1 MNRKDM
7 KKQYSLRKI
16 GKYVG
21 SVVIGLS
28 FAAVMNSTSTEVQ
41 AAQQPPSAESVEFT
55 DEVNDEGITTV
66 VTDNKT
72 AEDIP
77 FETKY
82 IADDAMELNTKKEVT
97 LGKPGSKA
105 FKNKVFY
112 NFNTGKTKILE
123 RTPEKVIITE
133 PTTQVIKVGTKPTVV
148 TEKIES
154 SIKYI
159 KDPNRPIGSD
169 VITESEGEDGIKK
182 ITTTYVLDEK
192 TGKVTVKENTTTIEK
207 KAQDIVYKVGAQDKI
222 QETTINHKTIYEK
235 DDNLEVRT
243 RKVKTPGENGKIVTT
258 TSYSVSPI
266 NGTPTPNTPIEKRTE
281 PKTEVITIGTKP
293 TVRVEEIE
301 SEEVKFEKDLEHQ
314 KGSNPETIPGENGTK
329 EITTTYKLDTNT
341 GEVSE
346 LETTEKIL
354 TQPTPTVVKV
364 PAKDKIEHKDIPIEA
379 EYEAD
384 PTLEKG
390 KKVDDPNRQG
400 KLGIRTI
407 TTTYRIENGKAVE
420 DTSTEKVTTPME
432 KKIIKVG
439 TKPTVRVGDIESKE
453 VKFEKDLEHPRGSN
467 PETIPGENG
476 TKEITTTY
484 KLDTNTGE
492 VSELETTEKILTQPT
507 PTVVKVPAKDKVEKR
522 IAEKSTN
529 IRFEK
534 DETRDRNE
542 NPVTIDGEDGYVTTT
557 STYDVNPENGHVTEK
572 VTVDRKEATDTVIKV
587 PAKSKV
593 EREVLPT
600 SVIRYEKDESRD
612 RGASIEMI
620 DGEDGYVT
628 TTRTYDVNPENG
640 KVSET
645 VTVDRKEA
653 TDTVIKVP
661 AKSKVDRE
669 VLPTSVIRYEKDET
683 RDRGASI
690 EMVDGEDGYVT
701 TTTTYDVNPE
711 TGKVSETVTVDR
723 KEATDTV
730 IKVPA
735 KSKVDREVL
744 PTSVIRYE
752 KDESRDRGASI
763 EMVDGEDGYVTTTT
777 TYDVNPETGKVSE
790 TVTVDRK
797 EATDT
802 VIKVPAKSKVDREV
816 LPTSVIRYEKDESR
830 DRGASIEM
838 VDGEDGYVTTTTTYD
853 VNPETGK
860 VSEKVTVD
868 RKEATDTVIKVPA
881 KSKVEEV
888 LVPFAT
894 KYEADNDLSAGQE
907 QEITLGKNGKTVT
920 TITYDV
926 DGKSGQVTE
935 STLSQKEDSQT
946 RVVKKGTK
954 PQVLVQE
961 IPIETEYL
969 DDSTLDKGQ
978 EIEEAGEIGEITLT
992 TIYTV
997 DERDGTIEETT
1008 SRQIT
1013 KEMVKR
1019 RIRRGT
1025 REPEKVVV
1033 PKKSSIPSYPVSVTS
1048 NQGTDSALEP
1058 AKPVAATTGWK
1069 QENGMWYFYNTNGSM
1084 VTGWVQVNGSW
1095 YYLNSNGSMATG
1107 WAQVNG
1113 SWYYLNSNGSMATGW
1128 EQVDGSWYYLNDNG
1142 SMETGWLQNNGS
1154 WYYLN
1159 SNGSMKANQWFQVG
1173 SKWYY
1178 VNASGELA
1186 INTSI
1191 DGYRVNDNG
1200 EWVR

>member
-97 LGKPGSKA
+97 PGKPGSKA

-301 SEEVKFEKDLEHQ
+301 SEEVKFEKDLEHPR
-314 KGSNPETIPGENGTK
+314 GSNPETIPGENGTK

-557 STYDVNPENGHVTEK
+557 TTYDVDSETGKVTEKVTVEKKEATDTVIKVPAKSKVEREVLPTSVIRFEKDETKDRSENPITTDGEDGYVTTTRTYDVNPENGHVTEK

-752 KDESRDRGASI
+752 KDETRDRGASI
-763 EMVDGEDGYVTTTT
+763 EMVDG
-777 TYDVNPETGKVSE
+777 
-790 TVTVDRK
+790 
-797 EATDT
+797 
-802 VIKVPAKSKVDREV
+802 
-816 LPTSVIRYEKDESR
+816 
-830 DRGASIEM
+830 
-838 VDGEDGYVTTTTTYD
+838 
-853 VNPETGK
+853 
-860 VSEKVTVD
+860 
-868 RKEATDTVIKVPA
+868 
-881 KSKVEEV
+881 
-888 LVPFAT
+888 
-894 KYEADNDLSAGQE
+894 
-907 QEITLGKNGKTVT
+907 
-920 TITYDV
+920 
-926 DGKSGQVTE
+926 
-935 STLSQKEDSQT
+935 
-946 RVVKKGTK
+946 
-954 PQVLVQE
+954 
-961 IPIETEYL
+961 
-969 DDSTLDKGQ
+969 
-978 EIEEAGEIGEITLT
+978 
-992 TIYTV
+992 
-997 DERDGTIEETT
+997 
-1008 SRQIT
+1008 
-1013 KEMVKR
+1013 
-1019 RIRRGT
+1019 
-1025 REPEKVVV
+1025 
-1033 PKKSSIPSYPVSVTS
+1033 
-1048 NQGTDSALEP
+1048 
-1058 AKPVAATTGWK
+1058 
-1069 QENGMWYFYNTNGSM
+1069 
-1084 VTGWVQVNGSW
+1084 
-1095 YYLNSNGSMATG
+1095 
-1107 WAQVNG
+1107 
-1113 SWYYLNSNGSMATGW
+1113 
-1128 EQVDGSWYYLNDNG
+1128 
-1142 SMETGWLQNNGS
+1142 
-1154 WYYLN
+1154 
-1159 SNGSMKANQWFQVG
+1159 
-1173 SKWYY
+1173 
-1178 VNASGELA
+1178 
-1186 INTSI
+1186 
-1191 DGYRVNDNG
+1191 
-1200 EWVR
+1200 

>member
-28 FAAVMNSTSTEVQ
+28 FAAIMNSTEVQ
-41 AAQQPPSAESVEFT
+41 AAQQPPSAESFEST

-82 IADDAMELNTKKEVT
+82 IANDTMELNNKKEIT
-97 LGKPGSKA
+97 PGKPGSKA

-192 TGKVTVKENTTTIEK
+192 TGKVTVKNNTTTIEK
-207 KAQDIVYKVGAQDKI
+207 KAQDTIYKVGAQDKI

-243 RKVKTPGENGKIVTT
+243 RKVKTPGEDGKIVTT
-258 TSYSVSPI
+258 TSYNVSPI

-301 SEEVKFEKDLEHQ
+301 SEDVKFEKDLEHP

-400 KLGIRTI
+400 KLGVRTI

-420 DTSTEKVTTPME
+420 DTSTEEVTTPME

-439 TKPTVRVGDIESKE
+439 TKPTVRVEEIESEE
-453 VKFEKDLEHPRGSN
+453 VKFEKDLEHQKGSN

-507 PTVVKVPAKDKVEKR
+507 PTVVKVPAKPKVE
-522 IAEKSTN
+522 TQ
-529 IRFEK
+529 
-534 DETRDRNE
+534 
-542 NPVTIDGEDGYVTTT
+542 
-557 STYDVNPENGHVTEK
+557 
-572 VTVDRKEATDTVIKV
+572 
-587 PAKSKV
+587 
-593 EREVLPT
+593 VLPT
-600 SVIRYEKDESRD
+600 TIIRYEKDITKEKGSP
-612 RGASIEMI
+612 IQII
-620 DGEDGYVT
+620 DGVDGLKTTITNYNVDPITGKITEDIKI
-628 TTRTYDVNPENG
+628 DINNP
-640 KVSET
+640 
-645 VTVDRKEA
+645 
-653 TDTVIKVP
+653 TDTIVKVP
-661 AKSKVDRE
+661 AKDSIKE
-669 VLPTSVIRYEKDET
+669 ET
-683 RDRGASI
+683 I
-690 EMVDGEDGYVT
+690 PF
-701 TTTTYDVNPE
+701 TTTY
-711 TGKVSETVTVDR
+711 K
-723 KEATDTV
+723 
-730 IKVPA
+730 
-735 KSKVDREVL
+735 
-744 PTSVIRYE
+744 
-752 KDESRDRGASI
+752 
-763 EMVDGEDGYVTTTT
+763 EDG
-777 TYDVNPETGKVSE
+777 N
-790 TVTVDRK
+790 
-797 EATDT
+797 
-802 VIKVPAKSKVDREV
+802 
-816 LPTSVIRYEKDESR
+816 LSV
-830 DRGASIEM
+830 G
-838 VDGEDGYVTTTTTYD
+838 
-853 VNPETGK
+853 
-860 VSEKVTVD
+860 
-868 RKEATDTVIKVPA
+868 
-881 KSKVEEV
+881 EEV
-888 LVPFAT
+888 EVTP
-894 KYEADNDLSAGQE
+894 
-907 QEITLGKNGKTVT
+907 GKNGKVIT
-920 TITYDV
+920 TITYNIDE
-926 DGKSGQVTE
+926 KSGKITE
-935 STLSQKEDSQT
+935 SSSSQIQEPQT
-946 RVVKKGTK
+946 RVIKKGTK
-954 PQVLVQE
+954 VHPEVETPATKNPEQPETDKPATKTPEESKPGNSATETPTQPGTDNPATE
-961 IPIETEYL
+961 TPGETNPDNSATETPIQPGTDNPATETPGETKPGN
-969 DDSTLDKGQ
+969 STTETPTQPGTDNPAT
-978 EIEEAGEIGEITLT
+978 ETPGENKPDNSATETPIQPGTDNPATETPGETKPGNST
-992 TIYTV
+992 TETPTQP
-997 DERDGTIEETT
+997 GTDNPATETPGENKPDNSAT
-1008 SRQIT
+1008 ETPKQPGADNPATETHGET
-1013 KEMVKR
+1013 KPDNSATE
-1019 RIRRGT
+1019 T
-1025 REPEKVVV
+1025 PTQPEKSKENIFTAELADGV
-1033 PKKSSIPSYPVSVTS
+1033 IVSVTYNS
-1048 NQGTDSALEP
+1048 LGTDVNKLVAKDVDNKEANRIKSLVKQHYPELSVVRTLELHFANKNNKEIAVP
-1058 AKPVAATTGWK
+1058 GNRT
-1069 QENGMWYFYNTNGSM
+1069 
-1084 VTGWVQVNGSW
+1084 VT
-1095 YYLNSNGSMATG
+1095 
-1107 WAQVNG
+1107 
-1113 SWYYLNSNGSMATGW
+1113 
-1128 EQVDGSWYYLNDNG
+1128 
-1142 SMETGWLQNNGS
+1142 
-1154 WYYLN
+1154 
-1159 SNGSMKANQWFQVG
+1159 
-1173 SKWYY
+1173 
-1178 VNASGELA
+1178 LA
-1186 INTSI
+1186 IDAKGNQ
-1191 DGYRVNDNG
+1191 
-1200 EWVR
+1200 

>member
-97 LGKPGSKA
+97 PGKPGSKA

-492 VSELETTEKILTQPT
+492 VSELETTEK
-507 PTVVKVPAKDKVEKR
+507 
-522 IAEKSTN
+522 
-529 IRFEK
+529 
-534 DETRDRNE
+534 
-542 NPVTIDGEDGYVTTT
+542 Y
-557 STYDVNPENGHVTEK
+557 
-572 VTVDRKEATDTVIKV
+572 
-587 PAKSKV
+587 
-593 EREVLPT
+593 
-600 SVIRYEKDESRD
+600 
-612 RGASIEMI
+612 
-620 DGEDGYVT
+620 
-628 TTRTYDVNPENG
+628 
-640 KVSET
+640 
-645 VTVDRKEA
+645 
-653 TDTVIKVP
+653 
-661 AKSKVDRE
+661 
-669 VLPTSVIRYEKDET
+669 
-683 RDRGASI
+683 
-690 EMVDGEDGYVT
+690 
-701 TTTTYDVNPE
+701 
-711 TGKVSETVTVDR
+711 
-723 KEATDTV
+723 
-730 IKVPA
+730 
-735 KSKVDREVL
+735 
-744 PTSVIRYE
+744 
-752 KDESRDRGASI
+752 
-763 EMVDGEDGYVTTTT
+763 
-777 TYDVNPETGKVSE
+777 
-790 TVTVDRK
+790 
-797 EATDT
+797 
-802 VIKVPAKSKVDREV
+802 
-816 LPTSVIRYEKDESR
+816 
-830 DRGASIEM
+830 
-838 VDGEDGYVTTTTTYD
+838 
-853 VNPETGK
+853 
-860 VSEKVTVD
+860 
-868 RKEATDTVIKVPA
+868 
-881 KSKVEEV
+881 
-888 LVPFAT
+888 
-894 KYEADNDLSAGQE
+894 
-907 QEITLGKNGKTVT
+907 
-920 TITYDV
+920 
-926 DGKSGQVTE
+926 
-935 STLSQKEDSQT
+935 
-946 RVVKKGTK
+946 
-954 PQVLVQE
+954 
-961 IPIETEYL
+961 
-969 DDSTLDKGQ
+969 
-978 EIEEAGEIGEITLT
+978 
-992 TIYTV
+992 
-997 DERDGTIEETT
+997 
-1008 SRQIT
+1008 
-1013 KEMVKR
+1013 
-1019 RIRRGT
+1019 
-1025 REPEKVVV
+1025 
-1033 PKKSSIPSYPVSVTS
+1033 
-1048 NQGTDSALEP
+1048 
-1058 AKPVAATTGWK
+1058 
-1069 QENGMWYFYNTNGSM
+1069 
-1084 VTGWVQVNGSW
+1084 
-1095 YYLNSNGSMATG
+1095 
-1107 WAQVNG
+1107 
-1113 SWYYLNSNGSMATGW
+1113 
-1128 EQVDGSWYYLNDNG
+1128 
-1142 SMETGWLQNNGS
+1142 
-1154 WYYLN
+1154 
-1159 SNGSMKANQWFQVG
+1159 
-1173 SKWYY
+1173 
-1178 VNASGELA
+1178 
-1186 INTSI
+1186 
-1191 DGYRVNDNG
+1191 
-1200 EWVR
+1200 

>member
-97 LGKPGSKA
+97 PGKPGSKA

-390 KKVDDPNRQG
+390 KKVDDPNR
-400 KLGIRTI
+400 
-407 TTTYRIENGKAVE
+407 
-420 DTSTEKVTTPME
+420 
-432 KKIIKVG
+432 
-439 TKPTVRVGDIESKE
+439 
-453 VKFEKDLEHPRGSN
+453 
-467 PETIPGENG
+467 
-476 TKEITTTY
+476 
-484 KLDTNTGE
+484 
-492 VSELETTEKILTQPT
+492 
-507 PTVVKVPAKDKVEKR
+507 
-522 IAEKSTN
+522 
-529 IRFEK
+529 
-534 DETRDRNE
+534 
-542 NPVTIDGEDGYVTTT
+542 
-557 STYDVNPENGHVTEK
+557 
-572 VTVDRKEATDTVIKV
+572 
-587 PAKSKV
+587 
-593 EREVLPT
+593 
-600 SVIRYEKDESRD
+600 
-612 RGASIEMI
+612 
-620 DGEDGYVT
+620 
-628 TTRTYDVNPENG
+628 
-640 KVSET
+640 
-645 VTVDRKEA
+645 
-653 TDTVIKVP
+653 
-661 AKSKVDRE
+661 
-669 VLPTSVIRYEKDET
+669 
-683 RDRGASI
+683 
-690 EMVDGEDGYVT
+690 
-701 TTTTYDVNPE
+701 
-711 TGKVSETVTVDR
+711 
-723 KEATDTV
+723 
-730 IKVPA
+730 
-735 KSKVDREVL
+735 
-744 PTSVIRYE
+744 
-752 KDESRDRGASI
+752 
-763 EMVDGEDGYVTTTT
+763 
-777 TYDVNPETGKVSE
+777 
-790 TVTVDRK
+790 
-797 EATDT
+797 
-802 VIKVPAKSKVDREV
+802 
-816 LPTSVIRYEKDESR
+816 
-830 DRGASIEM
+830 
-838 VDGEDGYVTTTTTYD
+838 
-853 VNPETGK
+853 
-860 VSEKVTVD
+860 
-868 RKEATDTVIKVPA
+868 
-881 KSKVEEV
+881 
-888 LVPFAT
+888 
-894 KYEADNDLSAGQE
+894 
-907 QEITLGKNGKTVT
+907 
-920 TITYDV
+920 
-926 DGKSGQVTE
+926 
-935 STLSQKEDSQT
+935 
-946 RVVKKGTK
+946 
-954 PQVLVQE
+954 
-961 IPIETEYL
+961 
-969 DDSTLDKGQ
+969 
-978 EIEEAGEIGEITLT
+978 
-992 TIYTV
+992 
-997 DERDGTIEETT
+997 
-1008 SRQIT
+1008 
-1013 KEMVKR
+1013 
-1019 RIRRGT
+1019 
-1025 REPEKVVV
+1025 
-1033 PKKSSIPSYPVSVTS
+1033 
-1048 NQGTDSALEP
+1048 
-1058 AKPVAATTGWK
+1058 
-1069 QENGMWYFYNTNGSM
+1069 
-1084 VTGWVQVNGSW
+1084 
-1095 YYLNSNGSMATG
+1095 
-1107 WAQVNG
+1107 
-1113 SWYYLNSNGSMATGW
+1113 
-1128 EQVDGSWYYLNDNG
+1128 
-1142 SMETGWLQNNGS
+1142 
-1154 WYYLN
+1154 
-1159 SNGSMKANQWFQVG
+1159 
-1173 SKWYY
+1173 
-1178 VNASGELA
+1178 
-1186 INTSI
+1186 
-1191 DGYRVNDNG
+1191 
-1200 EWVR
+1200 

>member
-1 MNRKDM
+1 
-7 KKQYSLRKI
+7 
-16 GKYVG
+16 
-21 SVVIGLS
+21 
-28 FAAVMNSTSTEVQ
+28 
-41 AAQQPPSAESVEFT
+41 
-55 DEVNDEGITTV
+55 
-66 VTDNKT
+66 
-72 AEDIP
+72 
-77 FETKY
+77 
-82 IADDAMELNTKKEVT
+82 
-97 LGKPGSKA
+97 
-105 FKNKVFY
+105 
-112 NFNTGKTKILE
+112 
-123 RTPEKVIITE
+123 
-133 PTTQVIKVGTKPTVV
+133 
-148 TEKIES
+148 
-154 SIKYI
+154 
-159 KDPNRPIGSD
+159 
-169 VITESEGEDGIKK
+169 
-182 ITTTYVLDEK
+182 
-192 TGKVTVKENTTTIEK
+192 
-207 KAQDIVYKVGAQDKI
+207 
-222 QETTINHKTIYEK
+222 
-235 DDNLEVRT
+235 
-243 RKVKTPGENGKIVTT
+243 
-258 TSYSVSPI
+258 
-266 NGTPTPNTPIEKRTE
+266 
-281 PKTEVITIGTKP
+281 KP

-390 KKVDDPNRQG
+390 KKVDDSNRQG
-400 KLGIRTI
+400 KLGVRTI

-557 STYDVNPENGHVTEK
+557 TTYDVNPETGKVTET

-600 SVIRYEKDESRD
+600 SVIRYEKDETRD
-612 RGASIEMI
+612 RGAAIEMV

-628 TTRTYDVNPENG
+628 TTRTYDVNPETG
-640 KVSET
+640 KVSEK

-669 VLPTSVIRYEKDET
+669 VLPTS
-683 RDRGASI
+683 A
-690 EMVDGEDGYVT
+690 
-701 TTTTYDVNPE
+701 
-711 TGKVSETVTVDR
+711 
-723 KEATDTV
+723 
-730 IKVPA
+730 
-735 KSKVDREVL
+735 
-744 PTSVIRYE
+744 IRYE

-790 TVTVDRK
+790 T
-797 EATDT
+797 
-802 VIKVPAKSKVDREV
+802 
-816 LPTSVIRYEKDESR
+816 
-830 DRGASIEM
+830 
-838 VDGEDGYVTTTTTYD
+838 
-853 VNPETGK
+853 
-860 VSEKVTVD
+860 VTVD

-1033 PKKSSIPSYPVSVTS
+1033 PEQSSIPSYPVSVTS
-1048 NQGTDSALEP
+1048 NQGTNAAVES
-1058 AKPVAATTGWK
+1058 AKPVAPTTGWK
-1069 QENGMWYFYNTNGSM
+1069 QENGMWYFYNTDGSMATGWVQVNGSWYYLNSNGSM
-1084 VTGWVQVNGSW
+1084 ATGWVQVNGSW

-1142 SMETGWLQNNGS
+1142 SMEIGWLQNNGS

>member
-1 MNRKDM
+1 MAKSNTNKR
-7 KKQYSLRKI
+7 YALRKL
-16 GKYVG
+16 GKIFG
-21 SVVIGLS
+21 SVIVGLTLFLGGILNTS
-28 FAAVMNSTSTEVQ
+28 FVHAADGIQYVRDDTRDKE
-41 AAQQPPSAESVEFT
+41 
-55 DEVNDEGITTV
+55 EGIEYDDADNGDIIVKVATKPKV
-66 VTDNKT
+66 VT
-72 AEDIP
+72 
-77 FETKY
+77 
-82 IADDAMELNTKKEVT
+82 
-97 LGKPGSKA
+97 
-105 FKNKVFY
+105 
-112 NFNTGKTKILE
+112 
-123 RTPEKVIITE
+123 
-133 PTTQVIKVGTKPTVV
+133 
-148 TEKIES
+148 
-154 SIKYI
+154 
-159 KDPNRPIGSD
+159 
-169 VITESEGEDGIKK
+169 KK
-182 ITTTYVLDEK
+182 ISS
-192 TGKVTVKENTTTIEK
+192 
-207 KAQDIVYKVGAQDKI
+207 
-222 QETTINHKTIYEK
+222 
-235 DDNLEVRT
+235 T
-243 RKVKTPGENGKIVTT
+243 R
-258 TSYSVSPI
+258 
-266 NGTPTPNTPIEKRTE
+266 
-281 PKTEVITIGTKP
+281 
-293 TVRVEEIE
+293 
-301 SEEVKFEKDLEHQ
+301 
-314 KGSNPETIPGENGTK
+314 
-329 EITTTYKLDTNT
+329 
-341 GEVSE
+341 
-346 LETTEKIL
+346 
-354 TQPTPTVVKV
+354 
-364 PAKDKIEHKDIPIEA
+364 
-379 EYEAD
+379 
-384 PTLEKG
+384 
-390 KKVDDPNRQG
+390 
-400 KLGIRTI
+400 
-407 TTTYRIENGKAVE
+407 
-420 DTSTEKVTTPME
+420 
-432 KKIIKVG
+432 
-439 TKPTVRVGDIESKE
+439 
-453 VKFEKDLEHPRGSN
+453 
-467 PETIPGENG
+467 
-476 TKEITTTY
+476 
-484 KLDTNTGE
+484 
-492 VSELETTEKILTQPT
+492 
-507 PTVVKVPAKDKVEKR
+507 
-522 IAEKSTN
+522 

-534 DETRDRNE
+534 DETKDRSE

-557 STYDVNPENGHVTEK
+557 TTYDVNPENGHVTEK
-572 VTVDRKEATDTVIKV
+572 VTVEKKEATDTVIKVPAKSKVEREVLPTSVIRFEKDETKDRSENPVTIDGEDGTITTTTTYDVNPENGHVTEKVTVEKKEATDTVIKVPAKSKVEREVLPTSVIRFEKDETKDRSENPITTDGEDGYVTTTRTYDVNPETGKVTEKVTVDRKEPTDTVIKVPAKSKVEREVLPTSVIRFEKDETKDRSENPITTDGEDGYVTTTRTYDVNPETGKVTEKVTVDRKEPTDTVIKVPAQSKVEREVLPTGIIRYEKDESRDRGASIEMVDGEDGYVTTTRTYDVNPETGKVTEKVTVDRKEPTDTVIKVPAQSKVEREVLPTSVIRFEKDETKDRSENPITIDGEDGTVTTTRTYDVNPENGHVTEKVTVEKKEATDTVIKV

-600 SVIRYEKDESRD
+600 SVIRYEKDETRD
-612 RGASIEMI
+612 RGASIEMV

-628 TTRTYDVNPENG
+628 TTTTYDVNPETG
-640 KVSET
+640 KVSEK

-752 KDESRDRGASI
+752 KDE
-763 EMVDGEDGYVTTTT
+763 T
-777 TYDVNPETGKVSE
+777 
-790 TVTVDRK
+790 
-797 EATDT
+797 
-802 VIKVPAKSKVDREV
+802 
-816 LPTSVIRYEKDESR
+816 R

-969 DDSTLDKGQ
+969 DDSTLDIGQ

-1128 EQVDGSWYYLNDNG
+1128 AQVNGSWYYLNSNGSMATGWEQVDGSWYYLNDNG
-1142 SMETGWLQNNGS
+1142 SMEIGWLQNNGS

>member
-41 AAQQPPSAESVEFT
+41 AAQQPPSAESFESTDDEISEEGFT
-55 DEVNDEGITTV
+55 TI
-66 VTDNKT
+66 VTDLKT
-72 AEDIP
+72 KEAVP

-97 LGKPGSKA
+97 PGKLGAKA

-112 NFNTGKTKILE
+112 KYETGEKTILKT
-123 RTPEKVIITE
+123 TPEKVIITE

-169 VITESEGEDGIKK
+169 VVTESDGEDGIKK
-182 ITTTYVLDEK
+182 ITTTYSLNEN
-192 TGKVTVKENTTTIEK
+192 TGEVTVKENTTTIEK

-222 QETTINHKTIYEK
+222 QETTINHKKIYEN

-557 STYDVNPENGHVTEK
+557 
-572 VTVDRKEATDTVIKV
+572 
-587 PAKSKV
+587 
-593 EREVLPT
+593 
-600 SVIRYEKDESRD
+600 
-612 RGASIEMI
+612 
-620 DGEDGYVT
+620 
-628 TTRTYDVNPENG
+628 
-640 KVSET
+640 
-645 VTVDRKEA
+645 
-653 TDTVIKVP
+653 
-661 AKSKVDRE
+661 
-669 VLPTSVIRYEKDET
+669 
-683 RDRGASI
+683 
-690 EMVDGEDGYVT
+690 
-701 TTTTYDVNPE
+701 TTYDVNPE
-711 TGKVSETVTVDR
+711 TGKVSEKVTVDR

-790 TVTVDRK
+790 KVTVDRK
-797 EATDT
+797 ESTDT
-802 VIKVPAKSKVDREV
+802 VIKVPAKSKVEREV

-838 VDGEDGYVTTTTTYD
+838 VDGEDGYVTTTRTYD

-1128 EQVDGSWYYLNDNG
+1128 AQVNGSWYYLNSNGSMATGWEQVDGSWYYLNDNG

>member
-1 MNRKDM
+1 MAKSNTNKRYALRKLGKIFGSVIIGLTLFLGGVLNTSFVHADGADVTSELDDNFETQDNRKDIPYETIYERDDNLPKGTKETKTPG
-7 KKQYSLRKI
+7 KKGIKATVKTYSSTTLQLVSEK
-16 GKYVG
+16 
-21 SVVIGLS
+21 SDVVILQPQ
-28 FAAVMNSTSTEVQ
+28 TE
-41 AAQQPPSAESVEFT
+41 
-55 DEVNDEGITTV
+55 
-66 VTDNKT
+66 
-72 AEDIP
+72 
-77 FETKY
+77 
-82 IADDAMELNTKKEVT
+82 
-97 LGKPGSKA
+97 
-105 FKNKVFY
+105 
-112 NFNTGKTKILE
+112 
-123 RTPEKVIITE
+123 
-133 PTTQVIKVGTKPTVV
+133 VIKVGTKPTVV
-148 TEKIES
+148 TETIS
-154 SIKYI
+154 SLIRYI
-159 KDPNRPIGSD
+159 KDATRPVGSN
-169 VITESEGEDGIKK
+169 VLTESDGEDGIKK
-182 ITTTYVLDEK
+182 ITTTYSLNEN
-192 TGKVTVKENTTTIEK
+192 TGEVTVKENTTTIEK

-222 QETTINHKTIYEK
+222 QETTINHKKIYEN

-293 TVRVEEIE
+293 TVRVKDFY
-301 SEEVKFEKDLEHQ
+301 SEEVKFVKDLEHQ
-314 KGSNPETIPGENGTK
+314 KGSNPETIPGEKGTK

-534 DETRDRNE
+534 DETRDRSENPVTIDGEDGYVITTRTYDVDSETGKVTEKVTVEKKEATDTVIKVPAKSKVEREVLPTSVIRFEKDETRDRNE

-557 STYDVNPENGHVTEK
+557 TTYDVNPETGKVSEK

-600 SVIRYEKDESRD
+600 SVIRF
-612 RGASIEMI
+612 
-620 DGEDGYVT
+620 
-628 TTRTYDVNPENG
+628 
-640 KVSET
+640 
-645 VTVDRKEA
+645 
-653 TDTVIKVP
+653 
-661 AKSKVDRE
+661 
-669 VLPTSVIRYEKDET
+669 EKDET
-683 RDRGASI
+683 RDRNENPVTI
-690 EMVDGEDGYVT
+690 DGEDGYVT

-735 KSKVDREVL
+735 KSKVEREVL

-790 TVTVDRK
+790 T
-797 EATDT
+797 
-802 VIKVPAKSKVDREV
+802 
-816 LPTSVIRYEKDESR
+816 
-830 DRGASIEM
+830 
-838 VDGEDGYVTTTTTYD
+838 
-853 VNPETGK
+853 
-860 VSEKVTVD
+860 VTVD

-1033 PKKSSIPSYPVSVTS
+1033 PEQSSIPSYPVSVTS
-1048 NQGTDSALEP
+1048 NQGTNAAVEL
-1058 AKPVAATTGWK
+1058 AKPVAPTTGWK
-1069 QENGMWYFYNTNGSM
+1069 QENGMWYFYNTD
-1084 VTGWVQVNGSW
+1084 
-1095 YYLNSNGSMATG
+1095 GSMATG
-1107 WAQVNG
+1107 
-1113 SWYYLNSNGSMATGW
+1113 
-1128 EQVDGSWYYLNDNG
+1128 
-1142 SMETGWLQNNGS
+1142 
-1154 WYYLN
+1154 
-1159 SNGSMKANQWFQVG
+1159 
-1173 SKWYY
+1173 
-1178 VNASGELA
+1178 
-1186 INTSI
+1186 
-1191 DGYRVNDNG
+1191 
-1200 EWVR
+1200 